1 MPSVFIIFGAEIML
15 KVQNLSK
22 SFGID
27 TVLSQISFTLNA
39 GERLALVG
47 PNGCGKSTLMR
58 ILMGLEKADSGTVH
72 LDPPDL
78 RAGYL
83 PQGFDYWGDET
94 VGGYINRH
102 EGDLEGLSEQLEL
115 LAISL
120 GDDPDQPEILDE
132 YDAVL
137 AQLQIASEMSGRGPG
152 VLAAL
157 GLGDVIPETPTTIL
171 SGGQKTRLALAGALL
186 SNPQL
191 LLLDEPTNHLDIA
204 M

>member
-1 MPSVFIIFGAEIML
+1 ML

-94 VGGYINRH
+94 VGTG
-102 EGDLEGLSEQLEL
+102 ES
-115 LAISL
+115 AC
-120 GDDPDQPEILDE
+120 
-132 YDAVL
+132 DAR
-137 AQLQIASEMSGRGPG
+137 MR
-152 VLAAL
+152 
-157 GLGDVIPETPTTIL
+157 
-171 SGGQKTRLALAGALL
+171 
-186 SNPQL
+186 
-191 LLLDEPTNHLDIA
+191 
-204 M
+204 